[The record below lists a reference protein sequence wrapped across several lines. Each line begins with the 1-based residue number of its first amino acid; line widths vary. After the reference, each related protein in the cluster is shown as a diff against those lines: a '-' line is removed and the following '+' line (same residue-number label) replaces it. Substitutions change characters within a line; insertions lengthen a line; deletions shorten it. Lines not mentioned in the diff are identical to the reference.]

1 MPDPHSLGSY
11 LAAHADA
18 PVARAILA
26 LAGAASAIAAEIR
39 APATVLEA
47 TAGAVNADGDTQK
60 KLDVIADEIVLDAL
74 RGTGV
79 AAYLSE
85 ERDEAIPLDP
95 DGGLIIACDPL
106 DGSSNIGVNV
116 SVGTIFSVLSAAGG
130 ELQAGRDQLAAG
142 FFVYGPQTTLLLS
155 TGSGTASF
163 RMDETGSFMMI
174 AEKVSVPTTVSEFAI
189 NASNRRH
196 WPDPIIRYVDGCLA
210 GADGPRG
217 HDFNMRW
224 VASLVAEAWRIICRG
239 GVFLYPGDS
248 RKGYAA
254 GRLRLVYEA
263 APVAMLVEQAGG
275 RATDGVRD
283 ILDITPQALHQRVP
297 LVFGA
302 ASEVEAVAAEFAAE
316 AAQD

>member
-1 MPDPHSLGSY
+1 MSDLGSY
-11 LAAHADA
+11 LAARTNSPLAK
-18 PVARAILA
+18 VILS

-39 APATVLEA
+39 MPATALDAV
-47 TAGAVNADGDTQK
+47 AGAVNADGDTQK

-74 RGTGV
+74 RGTAA

-85 ERDEAIPLDP
+85 EREEAIPLDP

-116 SVGTIFSVLSAAGG
+116 SVGTIFSVLPADGG
-130 ELQAGRDQLAAG
+130 DLQPGRAQLAAG
-142 FFVYGPQTTLLLS
+142 FFVYGPQTTLLLT

-163 RMDETGSFMMI
+163 RMDDDGRFVMI
-174 AEKVSVPTTVSEFAI
+174 SEDVRIPSEASEFAI

-196 WPDPIIRYVDGCLA
+196 WPAPITRYVEGCLA

-217 HDFNMRW
+217 HDYNMRW
-224 VASLVAEAWRIICRG
+224 VASLVAETWRIISRG
-239 GVFLYPGDS
+239 GVFLYPADA

-275 RATDGVRD
+275 RATDGARD
-283 ILDITPQALHQRVP
+283 IMDITPDGLHQRVP

-302 ASEVEAVAAEFAAE
+302 KNEVEAVAVEFAAG
-316 AAQD
+316 

>member
-1 MPDPHSLGSY
+1 MSDLGSY
-11 LAAHADA
+11 LAARTNSPLAK
-18 PVARAILA
+18 VILS

-39 APATVLEA
+39 MPATALDA
-47 TAGAVNADGDTQK
+47 AAGAVNADGDTQK

-74 RGTGV
+74 RGTGA

-85 ERDEAIPLDP
+85 EREEAIPLDP

-116 SVGTIFSVLSAAGG
+116 SVGTIFSVLPADGG
-130 ELQAGRDQLAAG
+130 DLQPGRAQLAAG
-142 FFVYGPQTTLLLS
+142 FFVYGPQTTLLLT

-163 RMDETGSFMMI
+163 RMDDDGRFVMI
-174 AEKVSVPTTVSEFAI
+174 SENVRIPSEASEFAI

-196 WPDPIIRYVDGCLA
+196 WPAPITRYVEGCLA

-217 HDFNMRW
+217 HDYNMRW
-224 VASLVAEAWRIICRG
+224 VASLVAETWRIISRG
-239 GVFLYPGDS
+239 GVFLYPADA

-275 RATDGVRD
+275 RATDGARD
-283 ILDITPQALHQRVP
+283 IMDITPDGLHQRVP

-302 ASEVEAVAAEFAAE
+302 KNEVEAVAVEFAAG
-316 AAQD
+316 

>member
-1 MPDPHSLGSY
+1 MSDLGSY
-11 LAAHADA
+11 LAARTNSPLAK
-18 PVARAILA
+18 VILS

-39 APATVLEA
+39 MPATALDA
-47 TAGAVNADGDTQK
+47 AAGAVNADGDTQK

-74 RGTGV
+74 HGTGA

-85 ERDEAIPLDP
+85 EREEAIPLDP

-116 SVGTIFSVLSAAGG
+116 SVGTIFSVLPADGG
-130 ELQAGRDQLAAG
+130 DLQPGRAQLAAG
-142 FFVYGPQTTLLLS
+142 FFVYGPQTTLLLT

-163 RMDETGSFMMI
+163 RMDDEGRFVMI
-174 AEKVSVPTTVSEFAI
+174 SENVRIPSEASEFAI

-196 WPDPIIRYVDGCLA
+196 WPAPITRYVEGCLA

-217 HDFNMRW
+217 HDYNMRW
-224 VASLVAEAWRIICRG
+224 VASLVAETWRIISRG
-239 GVFLYPGDS
+239 GVFLYPADA

-275 RATDGVRD
+275 RATDGARD
-283 ILDITPQALHQRVP
+283 IMDITPDGLHQRVP

-302 ASEVEAVAAEFAAE
+302 KNEVEAVAVEFAAG
-316 AAQD
+316 

>member
-1 MPDPHSLGSY
+1 MSDLGSY
-11 LAAHADA
+11 LAARTNSPLAK
-18 PVARAILA
+18 VILS

-39 APATVLEA
+39 MPATALDA
-47 TAGAVNADGDTQK
+47 AAGAVNADGDTQK

-74 RGTGV
+74 RGTGA

-85 ERDEAIPLDP
+85 EREEAIPLDP

-116 SVGTIFSVLSAAGG
+116 SVGTIFSVLPADGG
-130 ELQAGRDQLAAG
+130 DLQPGYAQLAAG
-142 FFVYGPQTTLLLS
+142 FFVYGPQTTLLLT

-163 RMDETGSFMMI
+163 RMDDEGRFVMI
-174 AEKVSVPTTVSEFAI
+174 SENVRIPSEASEFAI

-196 WPDPIIRYVDGCLA
+196 WPAPITRYVEGCLA

-217 HDFNMRW
+217 HDYNMRW
-224 VASLVAEAWRIICRG
+224 VASLVAETWRIISRG
-239 GVFLYPGDS
+239 GVFLYPADA

-283 ILDITPQALHQRVP
+283 IMDITPDGLHQRVP

-302 ASEVEAVAAEFAAE
+302 KNEVEAVAVEFAAG
-316 AAQD
+316 

>member
-1 MPDPHSLGSY
+1 MSDLGSY
-11 LAAHADA
+11 LAARTNSPLAK
-18 PVARAILA
+18 VILS

-39 APATVLEA
+39 MPATALDA
-47 TAGAVNADGDTQK
+47 AAGAVNADGDTQK

-74 RGTGV
+74 RGTGA

-85 ERDEAIPLDP
+85 EREEAIPLDP

-116 SVGTIFSVLSAAGG
+116 SVGTIFSVLPADGG
-130 ELQAGRDQLAAG
+130 DLQPGRAQLAAG
-142 FFVYGPQTTLLLS
+142 FFVYGPQTTLLLT

-163 RMDETGSFMMI
+163 RMDDEGRFVMI
-174 AEKVSVPTTVSEFAI
+174 SENVRIPSEASEFAI

-196 WPDPIIRYVDGCLA
+196 WPAPITRYMEGCLA

-217 HDFNMRW
+217 HDYNMRW
-224 VASLVAEAWRIICRG
+224 VASLVAETWRIISRG
-239 GVFLYPGDS
+239 GVFLYPADA

-275 RATDGVRD
+275 RATDGARD
-283 ILDITPQALHQRVP
+283 IMDITPDGLHQRVP

-302 ASEVEAVAAEFAAE
+302 KNEVEAVAVGFAAG
-316 AAQD
+316 

>member
-1 MPDPHSLGSY
+1 MSDLGSY
-11 LAAHADA
+11 LAARTNSPLAK
-18 PVARAILA
+18 VILS

-39 APATVLEA
+39 MPATALDA
-47 TAGAVNADGDTQK
+47 AAGAVNADGDTQK

-74 RGTGV
+74 RGTGA

-85 ERDEAIPLDP
+85 EREEAIPLDP

-116 SVGTIFSVLSAAGG
+116 SVGTIFSVLPADGG
-130 ELQAGRDQLAAG
+130 DLQPGRAQLAAG
-142 FFVYGPQTTLLLS
+142 FFVYGPQTTLLLT

-163 RMDETGSFMMI
+163 RMDDEGRFVMI
-174 AEKVSVPTTVSEFAI
+174 SENVRIPSEASEFAI

-196 WPDPIIRYVDGCLA
+196 WPAPITRYVEGCLA

-217 HDFNMRW
+217 HDYNMRW
-224 VASLVAEAWRIICRG
+224 VASLVAETWRIISRG
-239 GVFLYPGDS
+239 GVFLYPADA

-283 ILDITPQALHQRVP
+283 IMDITPDGLHQRVP

-302 ASEVEAVAAEFAAE
+302 KNEVEAVAVEFAAG
-316 AAQD
+316 

>member
-1 MPDPHSLGSY
+1 MSDLGSY
-11 LAAHADA
+11 LAARTNSPLAK
-18 PVARAILA
+18 VILS

-39 APATVLEA
+39 MPATALDAV
-47 TAGAVNADGDTQK
+47 AGAVNADGDTQK

-74 RGTGV
+74 RGTAA

-85 ERDEAIPLDP
+85 EREEAIPLDP

-116 SVGTIFSVLSAAGG
+116 SVGTIFSVLPADGG
-130 ELQAGRDQLAAG
+130 DLQPGRAQLAAG
-142 FFVYGPQTTLLLS
+142 FFVYGPQTTLLLT

-163 RMDETGSFMMI
+163 RMDDEGRFVMI
-174 AEKVSVPTTVSEFAI
+174 SENVRIPSEASEFAI

-196 WPDPIIRYVDGCLA
+196 WPAPITRYVEGCLA

-217 HDFNMRW
+217 HDYNMRW
-224 VASLVAEAWRIICRG
+224 VASLVAETWRIISRG
-239 GVFLYPGDS
+239 GVFLYPADA

-275 RATDGVRD
+275 RATDGARD
-283 ILDITPQALHQRVP
+283 IMDITPDGLHQRVP

-302 ASEVEAVAAEFAAE
+302 KNEVEAVAVEFAAG
-316 AAQD
+316 

>member
-1 MPDPHSLGSY
+1 MSDLGSY
-11 LAAHADA
+11 LAARADE
-18 PVARAILA
+18 PVARLVLA

-39 APATVLEA
+39 SPATALDA
-47 TAGAVNADGDTQK
+47 AAGAVNADGDTQK
-60 KLDVIADEIVLDAL
+60 KLDVIADEIVLEVL
-74 RGTGV
+74 REAGA

-85 ERDEAIPLDP
+85 ERDDAVPLDL
-95 DGGLIIACDPL
+95 DGGLIVACDPL

-130 ELQAGRDQLAAG
+130 ALQPGRAQLAAG

-163 RMDETGSFMMI
+163 RMDEEGSFVMI
-174 AEKVSVPTTVSEFAI
+174 VEDVSIPSQASEFAI

-196 WPDPIIRYVDGCLA
+196 WPAPILRYVDGCLA
-210 GADGPRG
+210 GAEGPRG
-217 HDFNMRW
+217 HDYNMRW
-224 VASLVAEAWRIICRG
+224 VASLVAETWRIISRG
-239 GVFLYPGDS
+239 GVFLYPADA
-248 RKGYAA
+248 RKGYEA

-283 ILDITPQALHQRVP
+283 IMDITPDSLHQRIP

-302 ASEVEAVAAEFAAE
+302 SEEIEAVAVEFAAG
-316 AAQD
+316 

>member
-1 MPDPHSLGSY
+1 
-11 LAAHADA
+11 
-18 PVARAILA
+18 VILS

-39 APATVLEA
+39 MPATALDAV
-47 TAGAVNADGDTQK
+47 AGAVNADGDTQK

-74 RGTGV
+74 RGTAA

-85 ERDEAIPLDP
+85 EREEAIPLDP

-116 SVGTIFSVLSAAGG
+116 SVGTIFSVLPADGG
-130 ELQAGRDQLAAG
+130 DLQPGRAQLAAG
-142 FFVYGPQTTLLLS
+142 FFVYGPQTTLLLT

-163 RMDETGSFMMI
+163 RMDDDGRFVMI
-174 AEKVSVPTTVSEFAI
+174 SENVRIPSEASEFAI

-196 WPDPIIRYVDGCLA
+196 WPAPITRYVEGCLA
-210 GADGPRG
+210 GTDGPRG
-217 HDFNMRW
+217 HDYNMRW
-224 VASLVAEAWRIICRG
+224 VASLVAETWRIISRG
-239 GVFLYPGDS
+239 GVFLYPADA

-275 RATDGVRD
+275 RATDGARD
-283 ILDITPQALHQRVP
+283 IMDITPDGLHQRVP

-302 ASEVEAVAAEFAAE
+302 KNEVEAVAVEFAAG
-316 AAQD
+316 

>member
-1 MPDPHSLGSY
+1 MSDLGSY
-11 LAAHADA
+11 LAARTNSPLAK
-18 PVARAILA
+18 VILS

-39 APATVLEA
+39 MPATALDA
-47 TAGAVNADGDTQK
+47 AAGAVNADGDTQK

-74 RGTGV
+74 RGTAA

-85 ERDEAIPLDP
+85 EREEAIPLDP

-116 SVGTIFSVLSAAGG
+116 SVGTIFSVLPADGG
-130 ELQAGRDQLAAG
+130 DLQPGRAQLAAG
-142 FFVYGPQTTLLLS
+142 FFVYGPQTTLLLT

-163 RMDETGSFMMI
+163 RMDDEGRFVMI
-174 AEKVSVPTTVSEFAI
+174 SENVRIPSEASEFAI

-196 WPDPIIRYVDGCLA
+196 WPAPITRYVEGCLA

-217 HDFNMRW
+217 HDYNMRW
-224 VASLVAEAWRIICRG
+224 VASLVAETWRIISRG
-239 GVFLYPGDS
+239 GVFLYPADA

-275 RATDGVRD
+275 RATDGARD
-283 ILDITPQALHQRVP
+283 IMDITPDGLHQRVP

-302 ASEVEAVAAEFAAE
+302 KNEVEAVAVEFAAG
-316 AAQD
+316 

>member
-1 MPDPHSLGSY
+1 MSDLGSY
-11 LAAHADA
+11 LAARTNSPLAK
-18 PVARAILA
+18 VILS

-39 APATVLEA
+39 MPATALDA
-47 TAGAVNADGDTQK
+47 AAGAVNADGDTQK

-74 RGTGV
+74 RGTAA

-85 ERDEAIPLDP
+85 EREEAIPLDP

-116 SVGTIFSVLSAAGG
+116 SVGTIFSVLPADGG
-130 ELQAGRDQLAAG
+130 DLQPGRAQLAAG
-142 FFVYGPQTTLLLS
+142 FFVYGPQTTLLLT

-163 RMDETGSFMMI
+163 RMDDDGRFVMI
-174 AEKVSVPTTVSEFAI
+174 SENVRIPSEASEFAI

-196 WPDPIIRYVDGCLA
+196 WPAPITRYVEGCLA

-217 HDFNMRW
+217 HDYNMRW
-224 VASLVAEAWRIICRG
+224 VASLVAETWRIISRG
-239 GVFLYPGDS
+239 GVFLYPADA

-283 ILDITPQALHQRVP
+283 IMDITPDGLHQRVP

-302 ASEVEAVAAEFAAE
+302 KNEVEAVAVEFAAG
-316 AAQD
+316 

>member
-1 MPDPHSLGSY
+1 MSDLGSY
-11 LAAHADA
+11 LAARTNSPLAK
-18 PVARAILA
+18 VILS

-39 APATVLEA
+39 MPATALDAV
-47 TAGAVNADGDTQK
+47 AGAVNADGDTQK

-74 RGTGV
+74 RGTGA

-85 ERDEAIPLDP
+85 EREEAIPLDP

-116 SVGTIFSVLSAAGG
+116 SVGTIFSVLPADGG
-130 ELQAGRDQLAAG
+130 DLQPGRAQLAAG
-142 FFVYGPQTTLLLS
+142 FFVYGPQTTLLLT

-163 RMDETGSFMMI
+163 RMDDEGRFVMI
-174 AEKVSVPTTVSEFAI
+174 SENVRIPSEASEFAI

-196 WPDPIIRYVDGCLA
+196 WPAPITRYVEGCLA

-217 HDFNMRW
+217 HDYNMRW
-224 VASLVAEAWRIICRG
+224 VASLVAETWRIISRG
-239 GVFLYPGDS
+239 GVFLYPAGA

-275 RATDGVRD
+275 RATDGARD
-283 ILDITPQALHQRVP
+283 IMDITPDGLHQRVP

-302 ASEVEAVAAEFAAE
+302 KNEVEAVAVEFAAG
-316 AAQD
+316 

>member
-1 MPDPHSLGSY
+1 MSDLGSY
-11 LAAHADA
+11 LAARADE
-18 PVARAILA
+18 PVARLVLA

-39 APATVLEA
+39 SPATALDA
-47 TAGAVNADGDTQK
+47 AAGAVNADGDTQK
-60 KLDVIADEIVLDAL
+60 KLDVIADEIVLEVL
-74 RGTGV
+74 REAGA

-85 ERDEAIPLDP
+85 ERDDAVPLDP
-95 DGGLIIACDPL
+95 DGGLIVACDPL
-106 DGSSNIGVNV
+106 DGSSTIGVNV

-130 ELQAGRDQLAAG
+130 ALQPGRAQLAAG

-163 RMDETGSFMMI
+163 RMDEEGSFVMI
-174 AEKVSVPTTVSEFAI
+174 VEDVSIPSQASEFAI

-196 WPDPIIRYVDGCLA
+196 WPAPILRYVDGCLA
-210 GADGPRG
+210 GAEGPRG
-217 HDFNMRW
+217 HDYNMRW
-224 VASLVAEAWRIICRG
+224 VASLVAETWRIISRG
-239 GVFLYPGDS
+239 GVFLYPADA
-248 RKGYAA
+248 RKGYEA

-283 ILDITPQALHQRVP
+283 IMDITPDSLHQRIP

-302 ASEVEAVAAEFAAE
+302 SEEIEAVAVEFAAG
-316 AAQD
+316 

>member
-1 MPDPHSLGSY
+1 M
-11 LAAHADA
+11 
-18 PVARAILA
+18 
-26 LAGAASAIAAEIR
+26 
-39 APATVLEA
+39 PATALDA
-47 TAGAVNADGDTQK
+47 AAGAVNADGDTQK

-74 RGTGV
+74 RGTAA

-85 ERDEAIPLDP
+85 EREEAIPLDP

-116 SVGTIFSVLSAAGG
+116 SVGTIFSVLPADGG
-130 ELQAGRDQLAAG
+130 DLQPGRAQLAAG
-142 FFVYGPQTTLLLS
+142 FFVYGPQTTLLLT

-163 RMDETGSFMMI
+163 RMDDEGRFVMI
-174 AEKVSVPTTVSEFAI
+174 SENVRIPLEASEFAI

-196 WPDPIIRYVDGCLA
+196 WPAPITRYVEGCLA

-217 HDFNMRW
+217 HDYNMRW
-224 VASLVAEAWRIICRG
+224 VASLVAETWRIISRG
-239 GVFLYPGDS
+239 GVFLYPADA

-283 ILDITPQALHQRVP
+283 IMDITPDGLHQRVP

-302 ASEVEAVAAEFAAE
+302 KNEVEAVAVEFAAG
-316 AAQD
+316 

>member
-1 MPDPHSLGSY
+1 MSDLGSY
-11 LAAHADA
+11 LAARTNSPLAK
-18 PVARAILA
+18 VILS

-39 APATVLEA
+39 MPATALDAV
-47 TAGAVNADGDTQK
+47 AGAVNADGDTQK

-74 RGTGV
+74 RGTAA

-85 ERDEAIPLDP
+85 EREEAIPLDP

-116 SVGTIFSVLSAAGG
+116 SVGTIFSVLPADGG
-130 ELQAGRDQLAAG
+130 DLQPGRAQLAAG
-142 FFVYGPQTTLLLS
+142 FFVYGPQTTLLLT

-163 RMDETGSFMMI
+163 RMDDDGRFVMI
-174 AEKVSVPTTVSEFAI
+174 SENVRIPSEASEFAI

-196 WPDPIIRYVDGCLA
+196 WPAPITRYVEGCLA

-217 HDFNMRW
+217 HDYNMRW
-224 VASLVAEAWRIICRG
+224 VASLVAETWRIISRG
-239 GVFLYPGDS
+239 GVFLYPADA

-275 RATDGVRD
+275 RATDGARD
-283 ILDITPQALHQRVP
+283 IMDITPDGLHQRVP

-302 ASEVEAVAAEFAAE
+302 KNEVEAVAVEFAAG
-316 AAQD
+316 